1 MRLYGLRAVR
11 ASRTNVPVLRYRG
24 LHPAADKGI
33 ERFSNSGENG
43 FELLS
48 NAQLPMSGIE
58 KDRGHRGLLAK
69 LTGMMCR

>member
-11 ASRTNVPVLRYRG
+11 ASRTNVPGLRYRP
-24 LHPAADKGI
+24 LHPVVDKGI
-33 ERFSNSGENG
+33 ERFSKSGENG

-48 NAQLPMSGIE
+48 NVQLPMCGIE
-58 KDRGHRGLLAK
+58 SHRGLLAE